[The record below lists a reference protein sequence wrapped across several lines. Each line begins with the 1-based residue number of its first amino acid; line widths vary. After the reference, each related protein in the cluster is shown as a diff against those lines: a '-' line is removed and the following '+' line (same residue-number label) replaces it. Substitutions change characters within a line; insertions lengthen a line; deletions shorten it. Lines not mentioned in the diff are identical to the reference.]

1 MVRKGTFALALFVSS
16 LAVAVVGARTQ
27 NLAETPQG
35 KVVLAFYKAAHAGD
49 VAAVSKLVTAES
61 MKMTEGMPDFAGML
75 KAMTPVA
82 NPTIDKVT
90 VTGNTAKVDAS
101 YKEGATSSTDHWN
114 LVKVGADWKMD
125 MAAKK

>member
-1 MVRKGTFALALFVSS
+1 MVRNGMLALVLFIGSFGV
-16 LAVAVVGARTQ
+16 AVAAQTQQ
-27 NLAETPQG
+27 NLADTPQG

-61 MKMTEGMPDFAGML
+61 MKMTEGMPDFSGML

-82 NPTIDKVT
+82 TPKIDKVT

-101 YKEGATSSTDHWN
+101 YKDGDTSSVDHWS

-125 MAAKK
+125 MAHK